1 MLKKVL
7 PISAYIVVL
16 AGCASAP
23 TPQTTSSIPAA
34 SRADTGASHARAYQ
48 APEVIAYREP
58 IRPSHAVAAPGK
70 AVQALMQRSRQQE
83 QAGQL
88 VAAASSLER
97 ALRIEPKNALLWN
110 RLAHVRLKQKQY
122 PLAASLAAKSNAFA
136 AQDQQLRSDNNS
148 LIAQARQQ

>member
-1 MLKKVL
+1 MLMKIVL
-7 PISAYIVVL
+7 FVVYLLLL
-16 AGCASAP
+16 AGCASTP
-23 TPQTTSSIPAA
+23 LHHTPQQVPT
-34 SRADTGASHARAYQ
+34 ASHAEPPTSRARAYQ

-58 IRPSHAVAAPGK
+58 VRPSHTVAAPGK
-70 AVQALMQRSRQQE
+70 AVQVLMARSKQQE

-122 PLAASLAAKSNAFA
+122 ALAASLASKSNAFA

-148 LIAQARQQ
+148 VIAQARQQ